1 MKPVE
6 SKFSTRT
13 PEEVRERDL
22 DDYISENYKTMH
34 DLVETYVE
42 FLVETGQR
50 APSTHLYD
58 PLFSTLEELMD
69 ELDIRQQICA
79 VMRDL
84 MEDEENAVKA
94 S

>member
-1 MKPVE
+1 MKPVI
-6 SKFSTRT
+6 SKFSTCT
-13 PEEVRERDL
+13 PDAVREREL
-22 DDYISENYKTMH
+22 DNYISENYKTMH

-69 ELDIRQQICA
+69 ELDIRQKVRA
-79 VMRDL
+79 VMREL
-84 MEDEENAVKA
+84 MEGEQGVVIA

>member
-50 APSTHLYD
+50 APSAHLYD